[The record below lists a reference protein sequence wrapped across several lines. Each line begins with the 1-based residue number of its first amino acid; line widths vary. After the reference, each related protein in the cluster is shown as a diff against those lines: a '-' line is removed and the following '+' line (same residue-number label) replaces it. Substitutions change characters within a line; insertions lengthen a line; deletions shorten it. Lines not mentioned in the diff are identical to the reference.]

1 MKIATAFQ
9 SCAHLSWAT
18 EHGILFRKLRKESCH
33 IHLSQT
39 SSVFETRQ
47 FAGSAVWKPPC
58 KSAKCM
64 RNFEILKRQVF
75 WFYALQSCKIF
86 RLKALYWIWRMPVT
100 SDHGSSKFLKLIKNS
115 SSLDKGNHD
124 RDAVRISDLDFDG
137 FLRFCFTVPSLTFSF
152 DREDRVWS
160 HFQALRSSSKIL
172 RWASSFQLTLSV
184 IFKFAQTWSFVF
196 DVLSKLF
203 FSSSRTGC
211 ANFSLKSSTTEVAW
225 QKNIKHFNNKP
236 I

>member
-1 MKIATAFQ
+1 MSSRQYRLSAAWGGLERFPTLFSQRANAQNGVTLKSWLPWLTTRYRTQSLTAQAVFSGPQMGLMVPEVLSGQ

-58 KSAKCM
+58 KSAKFM

-100 SDHGSSKFLKLIKNS
+100 SDHGSSKFLKLIKFRQRKS
-115 SSLDKGNHD
+115 WPWRCQDIWSWFWWVFTILFHRSL
-124 RDAVRISDLDFDG
+124 F
-137 FLRFCFTVPSLTFSF
+137 
-152 DREDRVWS
+152 
-160 HFQALRSSSKIL
+160 
-172 RWASSFQLTLSV
+172 
-184 IFKFAQTWSFVF
+184 
-196 DVLSKLF
+196 
-203 FSSSRTGC
+203 
-211 ANFSLKSSTTEVAW
+211 NF
-225 QKNIKHFNNKP
+225 
-236 I
+236 